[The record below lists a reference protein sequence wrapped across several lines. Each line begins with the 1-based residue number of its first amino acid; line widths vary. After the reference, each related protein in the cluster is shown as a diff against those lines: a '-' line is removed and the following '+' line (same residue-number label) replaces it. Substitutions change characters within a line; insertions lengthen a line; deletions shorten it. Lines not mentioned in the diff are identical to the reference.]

1 MASRGAACA
10 AALEERVAGGLGA
23 SCSGGGLC
31 AAAPRAPRRAP
42 PPAAAA
48 AAAAASRLRASRA
61 AWSGA
66 APPPRARATLRRT
79 PAPPPRAAARPRSP
93 SAGAAAAT
101 PAAADAPPSAATSAP
116 PLPPPDAPD
125 GAPPPA
131 RRVRKMVR
139 SKPVAPS
146 YGDASTGAVW
156 SAALHDARTAAA
168 RGVGAAAPLD
178 AADNLEW
185 QASGGGGSG
194 QDTMRDRMR
203 IAAAVGAAADAADA
217 AAAADDAADAAAAK
231 AAKAAAG
238 RVRRAGVVAAS
249 RAAAAAGGGAAGKL
263 AAASAAGGA
272 AASALAASASP
283 FSASAPHAPPGGAA
297 AAVLRALPSGVSLAD
312 VLRAKFR
319 ERRERSLSRVR
330 AQLRSRE
337 EDGSDDPSAPLA
349 GASTALGGSS
359 GAGGASASSGLSNA
373 IDWRTLTAGEYVVHK
388 TYGVGKYL
396 GARKVAPRP
405 DAPPED
411 YLFIKYAD
419 ATAKLR
425 ASAAARL
432 VYRYRMPGETR
443 GKAVRLCSLHDPT
456 TWQRRQ
462 AKGRL
467 AIAKLVNTL
476 MDVYLERVMVTR
488 PSYADVAAADAAT
501 FAGGFAYPLTAD
513 QTAAVEDIYADMSR
527 DTPMDRLVIGDVG
540 FGKTEVAM
548 RAVLRAVAA
557 GKQVLVLTPTTVLAR
572 QHAGLFASRFAPLG
586 IPTGFLTRFTSPAER
601 RGLTAAMAAGT
612 MQVVVGTHALLAEA
626 ELCPNL
632 GLLVVDEEQR
642 FGVRHKERITSLHTA
657 IDVLT
662 MSATPIPRTLHMALA
677 GFRDTSVIATPPPG
691 RRPIDTTLTPFDE
704 ALVVRAIQA
713 ELARGGQVF
722 YIVPRI
728 EAMDAKVERLRRLLP
743 GLGVQSAHGRM
754 GAGELEE
761 TMEAFSQAT
770 FDVLVC
776 TTIVESGLD
785 LPRVNTIIIEDVH
798 MFGLASLYQLRGRV
812 GRNDLQAYAYLLW
825 EPTRE
830 LSEEASARLAAISD
844 CCGLG
849 EGFRLAE
856 RDMAIRGVGA
866 VFGDKQ
872 SGDVANVGV
881 DLYLEMLYEQLAG
894 VEGQRL
900 PSVAWDA
907 VDVRIPLRGA
917 VPPSIV
923 GSEAD
928 ARQLA
933 ARAADAGRA
942 GPASLKALAA
952 EIERSTGAL
961 LPKPLHALLR
971 GHLLRW
977 YASELGVHAIHAAT
991 PGIVMLETDMSES
1004 AFFCIEGLLAEPER
1018 AALRWQPGGV
1028 AVRVSVAAPDVH
1040 AWALQPDM
1048 HAERAIAALAGM
1060 HAAAPKFLKYV

>member
-1 MASRGAACA
+1 
-10 AALEERVAGGLGA
+10 
-23 SCSGGGLC
+23 
-31 AAAPRAPRRAP
+31 
-42 PPAAAA
+42 
-48 AAAAASRLRASRA
+48 
-61 AWSGA
+61 
-66 APPPRARATLRRT
+66 
-79 PAPPPRAAARPRSP
+79 
-93 SAGAAAAT
+93 
-101 PAAADAPPSAATSAP
+101 
-116 PLPPPDAPD
+116 
-125 GAPPPA
+125 
-131 RRVRKMVR
+131 MVR
-139 SKPVAPS
+139 AKPVAPS
-146 YGDASTGAVW
+146 YGDAASGAVW
-156 SAALHDARTAAA
+156 SAALHDARAAA
-168 RGVGAAAPLD
+168 AAGATTTGVMGGGADALSAPL
-178 AADNLEW
+178 ALEASLEW
-185 QASGGGGSG
+185 MAAGGGGSG
-194 QDTMRDRMR
+194 GDTMKDRMR
-203 IAAAVGAAADAADA
+203 IAAAVGAAHDAADA
-217 AAAADDAADAAAAK
+217 AAAAGEAQDAAAAK

-238 RVRRAGVVAAS
+238 RVRRAGVVAA
-249 RAAAAAGGGAAGKL
+249 ATAAAAGGAGAAGKL
-263 AAASAAGGA
+263 AAAAAAGGA
-272 AASALAASASP
+272 LAAASPSSAAAT
-283 FSASAPHAPPGGAA
+283 PPGGGAA
-297 AAVLRALPSGVSLAD
+297 AALRALPAGVSLAD
-312 VLRAKFR
+312 VLRSKFR

-330 AQLRSRE
+330 SQLRSRE
-337 EDGSDDPSAPLA
+337 DAGADDPSAPLQ
-349 GASTALGGSS
+349 GASSALSS
-359 GAGGASASSGLSNA
+359 AAAAPGLSNA

-396 GARKVAPRP
+396 GSRKVAPRP
-405 DAPPED
+405 DAAPED

-476 MDVYLERVMVTR
+476 MDVYLERVMITR
-488 PSYADVAAADAAT
+488 PAYDDVAEARAAT

-513 QTAAVEDIYADMSR
+513 QAAAVEDIYADMSR

-548 RAVLRAVAA
+548 RAVLRAVEA

-572 QHAGLFASRFAPLG
+572 QHAGLFAARFAPLG
-586 IPTGFLTRFTSPAER
+586 VPTGFLTRFTAPSER
-601 RGLTAAMAAGT
+601 RALTAAMAAGT
-612 MQVVVGTHALLAEA
+612 LQVVVGTHALLAEA

-642 FGVRHKERITSLHTA
+642 FGVRHKERITSLQTA

-704 ALVVRAIQA
+704 GLVVRAIQA

-722 YIVPRI
+722 YVVPRI
-728 EAMDAKVERLRRLLP
+728 EAMDEKVERLRRLLP

-761 TMEAFSQAT
+761 TMEAFSTAS

-812 GRNDLQAYAYLLW
+812 GRNDLQAYAFLLW

-830 LSEEASARLAAISD
+830 LTEEASARLAAISD

-900 PSVAWDA
+900 PSVAWDD

-917 VPPSIV
+917 VPPSV
-923 GSEAD
+923 VSSEAD
-928 ARQLA
+928 ARRLA

-942 GPASLKALAA
+942 GPAALKALAA

-977 YASELGVHAIHAAT
+977 YASELGVHAVHASA
-991 PGIVMLETDMSES
+991 PGVVSLETDMSES

-1018 AALRWQPGGV
+1018 AALRWQPGAV
-1028 AVRVSVAAPDVH
+1028 CVRVSVAAPDMH
-1040 AWALQPDM
+1040 TWALQPDM
-1048 HAERAIAALAGM
+1048 HAERAIAALASM